1 MIREAKGDD
10 LPSGLRGYYQLP
22 DATMTLRE
30 GLAEYYLV
38 NPGLSIPANLED
50 QKSAV
55 YFHNHDST
63 HVVFGMHT
71 GSLHEGV
78 NDLWTIF
85 GVDIRFRD
93 YVMGFFATDQSEK
106 ISKEIADEFG
116 GAKGLALI
124 WNTLRLLPELWRR
137 TRAMNKKWPWT
148 PSDRLLDAPLDE
160 LRAEYGI
167 RVFQPEVALNLESPP
182 VEPSAS
188 VAHE

>member
-1 MIREAKGDD
+1 MNDV
-10 LPSGLRGYYQLP
+10 LPPGLRGYYQLP

-50 QKSAV
+50 QKSAT

-63 HVVFGMHT
+63 HVVFGTHT

-85 GVDIRFRD
+85 GVDIRFRE
-93 YVMGFFATDQSEK
+93 YVMGFLATDQSKK
-106 ISKEIADEFG
+106 ISKEIAEEFG
-116 GAKGLALI
+116 GKHGARLI
-124 WNTLRLLPELWRR
+124 WHTLKLLPELRRR
-137 TRAMNKKWPWT
+137 TRAMTKKWPWT
-148 PSDRLLDAPLDE
+148 PSEGLLDRPLNE

-167 RVFQPEVALNLESPP
+167 RVFQPEVELKLEPL
-182 VEPSAS
+182 SAES
-188 VAHE
+188 SAASAYE